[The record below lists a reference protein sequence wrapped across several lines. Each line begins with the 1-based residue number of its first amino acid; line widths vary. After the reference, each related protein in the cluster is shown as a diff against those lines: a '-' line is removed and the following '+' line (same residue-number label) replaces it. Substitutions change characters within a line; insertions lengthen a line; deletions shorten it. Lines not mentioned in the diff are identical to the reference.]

1 MDGNTVNPIEL
12 MRKIAIPVND
22 AYVLWRM
29 KTTEENKNI
38 FGASIWA
45 YCEKILSKDF
55 HFSLRRSSR
64 KQHIEHTMH
73 CSGGEVYFSI
83 DDLIQDACLQIWEDL
98 DSFKGNSSFATWARK
113 SINGRTIKTLRRT
126 QTDTLKDPTELDV
139 EYDPYDTLNMRLD
152 LETFKET
159 LSERDNLFLHLKL
172 EGFSEAELG
181 EHFDESAEWANDTYR
196 NITVRLQKFYGKS

>member
-1 MDGNTVNPIEL
+1 MNTIEL
-12 MRKIAIPVND
+12 IRKIAIPVND

-29 KTTEENKNI
+29 KPTDENKDI
-38 FGASIWA
+38 FGASIWV

-64 KQHIEHTMH
+64 KRHIEHTMH
-73 CSGGEVYFSI
+73 CSGGEVYFNL

-113 SINGRTIKTLRRT
+113 SINGRTIKTLQRT

-139 EYDPYDTLNMRLD
+139 QYDPYDTLNMRLD

-172 EGFSEAELG
+172 EGLSEAELG
-181 EHFDESAEWANDTYR
+181 EHFDENAEWAKVTYKRIVR
-196 NITVRLQKFYGKS
+196 NRQQFTRK